1 MYVCMEEMEC
11 VCILCVSECLIYVY
25 MLAIYSKFVY
35 CTKKNANVM
44 LVKRWLIELLLL
56 FVCSF
61 VLFVRLL
68 FSWFND
74 VSCVPE
80 LCV

>member
-1 MYVCMEEMEC
+1 MCLYSLCARVPHLRVHVGNLFKIC
-11 VCILCVSECLIYVY
+11 VLYE
-25 MLAIYSKFVY
+25 
-35 CTKKNANVM
+35 KKSANVM

-68 FSWFND
+68 FLWFND

>member
-1 MYVCMEEMEC
+1 
-11 VCILCVSECLIYVY
+11 
-25 MLAIYSKFVY
+25 
-35 CTKKNANVM
+35 M